1 MSASELVIHHQR
13 FGEIQTR
20 AEEVVEFPGLPGFP
34 AARRFVVRG
43 HDRSDI
49 FAWLISCDDPRL
61 AFAIVN
67 PWLYVHDY
75 KPQLKRRDLENL
87 EFEETDELQILAI
100 SNVQKDHIHLNL
112 AAPLVINLRT
122 RKGIQAILDGEHY
135 SAREAFPN
143 QSPESEAGS
152 S

>member
-1 MSASELVIHHQR
+1 MSGSEFVIHHQR
-13 FGEIQTR
+13 FGEIQSSP
-20 AEEVVEFPGLPGFP
+20 EEVVEFPGLPGFP
-34 AARRFVVRG
+34 AAHRFVVRG

-67 PWLYVHDY
+67 PWLYVIDY
-75 KPQLKRRDLENL
+75 APELKRRDLENL
-87 EFEETDELQILAI
+87 KFEDTDELQILAI
-100 SNVQKDHIHLNL
+100 ANVHKEHVYLNL

-122 RKGIQAILDGEHY
+122 RKGVQVILDGERY
-135 SAREAFPN
+135 SAREVFPN
-143 QSPESEAGS
+143 QAPEPDAGS